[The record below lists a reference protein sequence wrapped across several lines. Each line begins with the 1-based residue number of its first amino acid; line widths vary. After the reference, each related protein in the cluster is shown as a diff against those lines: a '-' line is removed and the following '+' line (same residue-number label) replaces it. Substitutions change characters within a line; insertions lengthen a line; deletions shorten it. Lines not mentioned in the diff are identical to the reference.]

1 MSTVTV
7 PPNKEFTAI
16 WVAYGLFGLA
26 VFVWWPVLLALI
38 ICYSKRNAPAG
49 GFIGSHHRWL
59 IHTFWW
65 SLLGYIAAT
74 VVMLVG
80 LAPLIGD
87 LIRSARQDGYGDWH
101 LEHTI
106 DIDWSSIFA
115 TVGGA
120 GLGALGLLA
129 VWLWFVYRV
138 IRGIVRLSDARPA
151 P

>member
-1 MSTVTV
+1 MSTATV

-16 WVAYGLFGLA
+16 WTAYALFGLA
-26 VFVWWPVLLALI
+26 TLLWWPALLALV
-38 ICYSKRNAPAG
+38 ICYTKRNAPAG

-59 IHTFWW
+59 IHSFWW
-65 SLLGYIAAT
+65 SLLGYVFSVAA
-74 VVMLVG
+74 MGVG

-87 LIRSARQDGYGDWH
+87 VMRSAGRGGAGDWH
-101 LEHTI
+101 RGQAI

-120 GLGALGLLA
+120 SVGALGLLA

-138 IRGIVRLSDARPA
+138 IRGIVRLSDAQPA